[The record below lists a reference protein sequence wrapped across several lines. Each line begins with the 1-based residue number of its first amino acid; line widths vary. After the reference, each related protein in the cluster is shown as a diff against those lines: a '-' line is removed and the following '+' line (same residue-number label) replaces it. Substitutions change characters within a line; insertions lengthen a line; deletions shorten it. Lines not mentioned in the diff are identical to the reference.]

1 MGQFSGGSVMS
12 VFHSGMYKK
21 WRTNRIN
28 KLEEILG
35 GHHWFKNKKVLEL
48 GCAYGHTGKTLM
60 DYVADVLFA
69 EPRLEYHEHIR
80 GTCKCPDC
88 ISKNV
93 SIIQL
98 DQNSTWSLWSQFD
111 LIIHWGVLYHL
122 ENWEQDLTSALNHG
136 RNICLESEVIDS
148 PDPFYVMHRKESG
161 PDQSCHGKGSFPS
174 YAAIERVIQDH
185 PNFLSYQR
193 YDDRSLNAGHQ
204 HYDWKAVNHAQIVAG
219 RRRFWMIK
227 TTVGTW
233 DYLLHKY
240 NYKERV

>member
-1 MGQFSGGSVMS
+1 MVSI
-12 VFHSGMYKK
+12 FHSNLYIE
-21 WRTNRIN
+21 WRASRIN

-35 GHHWFKNKKVLEL
+35 GKSWFKNKQVLEL
-48 GCAYGHTGKTLM
+48 GCTYGHTGKILM
-60 DYVADVLFA
+60 DYGADVLFA

-80 GTCKCPDC
+80 GTCKCPEC
-88 ISKNV
+88 IPKNV

-98 DQNSTWSLWSQFD
+98 DQNSTWLLSQVFD

-122 ENWEQDLTSALNHG
+122 ENWEQDLITTLNHG
-136 RNICLESEVIDS
+136 KNICLESEVIDS

-174 YAAIERVIQDH
+174 YSAIERVVQDH

-193 YDDRSLNAGHQ
+193 YDDKSLNAGHQ
-204 HYDWKAVNHAQIVAG
+204 HYNWKAINNTDFVEGQ
-219 RRRFWMIK
+219 RRFWMIQSN
-227 TTVGTW
+227 TGLW
-233 DYLLHKY
+233 SSLLNKY